1 MIDDPKAGPRDRLV
15 SRSRAKQLDIARE
28 SGVSLATVDRVL
40 NRRSGVR
47 HETVQRVLRV
57 AADMGYLPDTAEY
70 STVLHEPM
78 KLMFVLPKNNN
89 AFIRMVGDYVEIVQ
103 RNFAPFNIDCHVRYV
118 EEYNP
123 QVLADS
129 LLKYGKRFDGIA
141 FIALEHPIVR
151 EAVKQI
157 VEQGKHV
164 LTIVNDLSNSM
175 RCAFVGQDNHAAG
188 RTAGLLMGRQ
198 IGDREGKIALVAG
211 SVNYRAQYEREMGF
225 QQVQREMFPRLRVV
239 GALEGREDA
248 VRTYELVRDLLRQ
261 HPDLLGIYNVGGGWE
276 GVGRALKE
284 AHLDDKIVFIGH
296 DIISGTRSL
305 LIDGTMDVAITQ
317 NPQAEVINAIRIF
330 TNLRDKKPLLA
341 GVEAIGIGI
350 VVRENLP

>member
-1 MIDDPKAGPRDRLV
+1 MIDDPKITAPDRLA
-15 SRSRAKQLDIARE
+15 SRSRARQLDIACE

-47 HETVQRVLRV
+47 HETVQRVLR
-57 AADMGYLPDTAEY
+57 AASDIGYLPDTADY
-70 STVLHEPM
+70 STVLLEPM
-78 KLMFVLPKNNN
+78 KLVFVLPKNSN
-89 AFIRMVGDYVEIVQ
+89 AFIRMVGDYVEIAQ

-129 LLKYGKRFDGIA
+129 LLKFGKRFDGLA
-141 FIALEHPIVR
+141 FIALEHPVVR
-151 EAVKQI
+151 EAVKQL

-198 IGDREGKIALVAG
+198 LGAREGKIALIAG
-211 SVNYRAQYEREMGF
+211 SVNYRAQYEREIGF
-225 QQVQREMFPRLRVV
+225 QQVQREIFTRLRVV
-239 GALEGREDA
+239 GALEGREDP

-261 HPDLLGIYNVGGGWE
+261 HPDLLGIYNVGGGGE
-276 GVGRALKE
+276 GVARALKE
-284 AHLDDKIVFIGH
+284 ALLDGKIVFIGH
-296 DIISGTRSL
+296 EIISETRSW

-317 NPQAEVINAIRIF
+317 NPQAEVSNAIRIF
-330 TNLRDKKPLLA
+330 TNLRDNKPLLA
-341 GVEAIGIGI
+341 GVEPIGIGI

>member
-1 MIDDPKAGPRDRLV
+1 MIDDPKAGPRDRLD
-15 SRSRAKQLDIARE
+15 SGSRAKQLDIARE

-78 KLMFVLPKNNN
+78 KLTFVLPKNNN

-103 RNFAPFNIDCHVRYV
+103 RNFAPFNIDCHVRYA

-198 IGDREGKIALVAG
+198 IGDREGKISLVAG

-239 GALEGREDA
+239 GALEGCEDP

-261 HPDLLGIYNVGGGWE
+261 HPDLLGIYNVGGA
-276 GVGRALKE
+276 GRALDERLRKPI
-284 AHLDDKIVFIGH
+284 LMTRSCL
-296 DIISGTRSL
+296 SGTTSSPEL
-305 LIDGTMDVAITQ
+305 V
-317 NPQAEVINAIRIF
+317 PC
-330 TNLRDKKPLLA
+330 
-341 GVEAIGIGI
+341 
-350 VVRENLP
+350 

>member
-1 MIDDPKAGPRDRLV
+1 LNDDPKVVP
-15 SRSRAKQLDIARE
+15 RSRHISQSRARQLDIVRE

-47 HETVQRVLRV
+47 PETAQRVLRV
-57 AADMGYLPDTAEY
+57 AAELDYLSNTADY
-70 STVLHEPM
+70 SAALVEPM
-78 KLMFVLPKNNN
+78 RLVFVLPKNSN

-103 RNFAPFNIDCHVRYV
+103 RNFAPFNIDSHVRYV
-118 EEYNP
+118 EDYNP

-129 LLKYGKRFDGIA
+129 LLKFGKRFEGIA

-151 EAVKQI
+151 EAVKQL

-188 RTAGLLMGRQ
+188 RTAGLLMGRH

-225 QQVQREMFPRLRVV
+225 QQVQREMFPRLHVV
-239 GALEGREDA
+239 GALEGREDP

-261 HPDLLGIYNVGGGWE
+261 HPDLVGIYNVGGGWE
-276 GVGRALKE
+276 GVGRALKD
-284 AHLDDKIVFIGH
+284 AHLDGKIVFIGH

-305 LIDGTMDVAITQ
+305 LIDGTMAVAITQ

-341 GVEAIGIGI
+341 GVEPIGIGI

>member
-1 MIDDPKAGPRDRLV
+1 LTDDPEVAQRDRLGG
-15 SRSRAKQLDIARE
+15 RSRARHLDIARE

-47 HETVQRVLRV
+47 HDTVQRVLRV
-57 AADMGYLPDTAEY
+57 AADMHYLSDTANY
-70 STVLHEPM
+70 SVPVLEPM
-78 KLMFVLPKNNN
+78 KLVFILPKNNN

-103 RNFAPFNIDCHVRYV
+103 RNYAPFNIDCHVRYV

-129 LLKYGKRFDGIA
+129 LLKCGKRFDGIA

-151 EAVKQI
+151 EAVKQV
-157 VEQGKHV
+157 VEQGRYV

-175 RCAFVGQDNHAAG
+175 RFAFVGQDNHAAG
-188 RTAGLLMGRQ
+188 RTAGFLMGRQ
-198 IGDREGKIALVAG
+198 IGDRDRKVALVAG

-225 QQVQREMFPRLRVV
+225 QQVLRETFPRLRVV
-239 GALEGREDA
+239 GALEGLEDS
-248 VRTYELVRDLLRQ
+248 VRTYELVRDLLHQ
-261 HPDLLGIYNVGGGWE
+261 HPDLAGIYNVGGGWE
-276 GVGRALKE
+276 GVARALKE
-284 AHLDDKIVFIGH
+284 AHLDQTVVFIGH

-341 GVEAIGIGI
+341 GVETIGIGI